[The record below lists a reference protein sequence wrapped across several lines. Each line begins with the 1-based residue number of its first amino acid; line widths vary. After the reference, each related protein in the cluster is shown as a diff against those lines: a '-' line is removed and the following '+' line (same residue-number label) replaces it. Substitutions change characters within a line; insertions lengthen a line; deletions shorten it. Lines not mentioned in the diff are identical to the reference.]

1 MAVKVNDMYY
11 AYSADSDIAS
21 KGEYG
26 GVVTT
31 IMKYLLE
38 NNIVDAIVAV
48 EEGFDIYDAVPC
60 LITDPEDV
68 IKSAGSIHCGSLNLA
83 KFVSKYLDGCR
94 DMKIAVTCKPCDAMT
109 MRELMKKGK
118 IIEDNVIMIGV
129 NCGGTMSP
137 VPTMQ
142 MIEDVYDLDPSDVV
156 KEEIAKGKLIMET
169 KDGEEKGISIDELEE
184 EGMGRRENCQRCE
197 LKIPSNADMALGNWG
212 VIGPLAGK
220 ATFVEVFSDKGAD
233 VLDKVIEAGVINTEE
248 PQEKGIAI
256 RDKINNIM
264 LKSAAKK
271 KESDFEGTT
280 GDIIDVFH
288 AYEEEFS
295 KCMKCYG
302 CREACPLCYCED
314 CCLEA
319 EGPEWVPGGYTPAA
333 PFFHLTRMVH
343 MVDAC
348 TNCGQCT
355 EVCPCEIPV
364 SKVWAT
370 VNNKVKELYGYMSGF
385 NTGAPIPFTEYPNR
399 DNIKK

>member
-1 MAVKVNDMYY
+1 MAVNVGDKCY
-11 AYSADSDIAS
+11 AYSANADIKE

-38 NNIVDAIVAV
+38 NNIVDAVVAV
-48 EEGFDIYDAVPC
+48 EEGSDIYDAVPC

-68 IKSAGSIHCGSLNLA
+68 IKSAGSIHCGTLNLA

-109 MRELMKKGK
+109 MTELMKKGK

-137 VPTMQ
+137 VPTIR
-142 MIEDVYDLDPSDVV
+142 MIEDVYELDPKDVV

-169 KDGEEKGISIDELEE
+169 AEGEKGIKIDELEE
-184 EGMGRRENCQRCE
+184 QGMGRRDNCQRCE
-197 LKIPSNADMALGNWG
+197 LKIPSNADLALGNWG
-212 VIGPLAGK
+212 VIGDLAGK

-233 VLDKVIEAGVINTEE
+233 VLDKVIDAGVIETEE
-248 PQEKGIAI
+248 ALEKGIAI
-256 RDKINNIM
+256 REKVNNFM
-264 LKSAAKK
+264 LKESAAKK
-271 KESDFEGTT
+271 AADMEGTT

-288 AYEEEFS
+288 QYADEFS

-302 CREACPLCYCED
+302 CREACPLCFCED

-348 TNCGQCT
+348 TNCGQCS

-364 SKVWAT
+364 AKVWNT
-370 VNNKVKELYGYMSGF
+370 VNNKVKEVYGYVSGF
-385 NTGAPIPFTEYPNR
+385 KTDDPIPFTEYPTKDNR
-399 DNIKK
+399 

>member
-1 MAVKVNDMYY
+1 MSVNVGDKCY
-11 AYSADSDIAS
+11 AYSANADIKE

-38 NNIVDAIVAV
+38 NNIVDAVVAV
-48 EEGFDIYDAVPC
+48 EEGCDIYDAVPC

-68 IKSAGSIHCGSLNLA
+68 IKSAGSIHCGTLNLA
-83 KFVSKYLDGCR
+83 KFVSKYLNGCR
-94 DMKIAVTCKPCDAMT
+94 DMKVAVTCKPCDAMT
-109 MRELMKKGK
+109 ITELIKKGK
-118 IIEDNVIMIGV
+118 IIEDNIIMIGV

-137 VPTMQ
+137 VPTIQ
-142 MIEDVYDLDPSDVV
+142 MIEDVYELDPKDVV
-156 KEEIAKGKLIMET
+156 KEEIAKGNLIMET
-169 KDGEEKGISIDELEE
+169 ADGEEKGFNIEELEE
-184 EGMGRRENCQRCE
+184 EGMGRRDNCQRCE

-220 ATFVEVFSDKGAD
+220 ATFVEVFSEKGAD
-233 VLDKVIEAGVINTEE
+233 VLGKVIDAGVIETEE
-248 PQEKGIAI
+248 PLEKGVAI

-264 LKSAAKK
+264 LKNSATKK
-271 KESDFEGTT
+271 ATDMEGNT

-288 AYEEEFS
+288 AYADEFS
-295 KCMKCYG
+295 RCMKCYG
-302 CREACPLCYCED
+302 CREACPLCFCED

-348 TNCGQCT
+348 TNCGQCS

-364 SKVWAT
+364 AKVWDT
-370 VNNKVKELYGYMSGF
+370 VNNKVREIYGYVSGF
-385 NTGAPIPFTEYPNR
+385 KSDEPIPFTEYPEKDNR
-399 DNIKK
+399 

>member
-1 MAVKVNDMYY
+1 MAVKVDDKYY
-11 AYSADSDIAS
+11 AYSANQDIKE

-38 NNIVDAIVAV
+38 NNIVDAVVAV
-48 EEGFDIYDAVPC
+48 EEGHDIYDAVPC

-68 IKSAGSIHCGSLNLA
+68 IKSAGSIHCGTLNIA
-83 KFVSKYLDGCR
+83 KFVSKYLNGCR
-94 DMKIAVTCKPCDAMT
+94 DMKVAVTCKPCDAMT
-109 MRELMKKGK
+109 INELIKKGK
-118 IIEDNVIMIGV
+118 IIEDNIIMIGV

-142 MIEDVYDLDPSDVV
+142 MIRDVYELDPKDVI
-156 KEEIAKGKLIMET
+156 KEEIAKGNLIMET
-169 KDGEEKGISIDELEE
+169 KDGEKGFNIEELEE
-184 EGMGRRENCQRCE
+184 EGMGRRDNCQRCE
-197 LKIPSNADMALGNWG
+197 LKIPSNTDMALGNWG

-220 ATFVEVFSDKGAD
+220 ATFVEVFSEKGAD
-233 VLDKVIEAGVINTEE
+233 ILNKVIEEGVIKTEE
-248 PQEKGIAI
+248 PIPKGVEI
-256 RDKINNIM
+256 REKINNIM
-264 LKSAAKK
+264 LKNSAKK
-271 KESDFEGTT
+271 KASDFEGTT
-280 GDIIDVFH
+280 GDIIDAFH
-288 AYEEEFS
+288 EYEEEFS

-302 CREACPLCYCED
+302 CREACPLCFCEE

-348 TNCGQCT
+348 VNCGQCS

-364 SKVWAT
+364 AKLWDT
-370 VNNKVKELYGYMSGF
+370 VNNKVREVYGYISGF
-385 NTGAPIPFTEYPNR
+385 KTDQPIPFTEYPQ
-399 DNIKK
+399 KHEFE

>member
-1 MAVKVNDMYY
+1 MAVNVGDKCY
-11 AYSADSDIAS
+11 AYSANEEIKE

-38 NNIVDAIVAV
+38 NNIVDAVVAV
-48 EEGFDIYDAVPC
+48 EEGCDIYDAVPC
-60 LITDPEDV
+60 IITDPEDV
-68 IKSAGSIHCGSLNLA
+68 IKSAGSIHCGTLNLA
-83 KFVSKYLDGCR
+83 KFVSKYLDGAR

-109 MRELMKKGK
+109 ITELMKKGK
-118 IIEDNVIMIGV
+118 IIKDNVIMIGV

-137 VPTMQ
+137 VPTIQ
-142 MIEDVYDLDPSDVV
+142 MIEDVYELDPKDVV
-156 KEEIAKGKLIMET
+156 KEEIAKGSLIMET
-169 KDGEEKGISIDELEE
+169 ADGEEKGFKIGELEKD
-184 EGMGRRENCQRCE
+184 GMGRRDNCQRCE

-212 VIGPLAGK
+212 VIGDLAGK
-220 ATFVEVFSDKGAD
+220 ATFVEVFSEKGAD
-233 VLDKVIEAGVINTEE
+233 VLSKVIEDGVIETAE
-248 PQEKGIAI
+248 PIPKGVEI
-256 RDKINNIM
+256 RENINNFM
-264 LKSAAKK
+264 LKESAEKKAK
-271 KESDFEGTT
+271 DMEGTT

-288 AYEEEFS
+288 AYADEFS

-302 CREACPLCYCED
+302 CREACPLCFCED

-348 TNCGQCT
+348 TNCGQCS

-364 SKVWAT
+364 AKVWDT
-370 VNNKVKELYGYMSGF
+370 VNNKVKEIYGYVSGF
-385 NTGAPIPFTEYPNR
+385 ETGEPIPFTEYPAK
-399 DNIKK
+399 DNK

>member
-1 MAVKVNDMYY
+1 MAVKVDDKYY
-11 AYSADSDIAS
+11 AYSANQDIKE

-38 NNIVDAIVAV
+38 NNIVDAVVAV
-48 EEGFDIYDAVPC
+48 EEGHDIYDAVPC

-68 IKSAGSIHCGSLNLA
+68 IKSAGSIHCGTLNIA
-83 KFVSKYLDGCR
+83 KFVSKYLNGCR
-94 DMKIAVTCKPCDAMT
+94 DMKVAVTCKPCDAMT
-109 MRELMKKGK
+109 INELIKKGK
-118 IIEDNVIMIGV
+118 IIEDNIIMIGV

-142 MIEDVYDLDPSDVV
+142 MIRDVYELDPKDVI
-156 KEEIAKGKLIMET
+156 KEEIAKGNLIMET
-169 KDGEEKGISIDELEE
+169 KDGEKGFNIEELEE
-184 EGMGRRENCQRCE
+184 EGMGRRDNCQRCE
-197 LKIPSNADMALGNWG
+197 LKIPSNTDMALGNWG

-220 ATFVEVFSDKGAD
+220 ATFVEVFSEKGAD
-233 VLDKVIEAGVINTEE
+233 ILDKVIEEGVIKTEE
-248 PQEKGIAI
+248 PIPKGVEI
-256 RDKINNIM
+256 REKINNIM
-264 LKSAAKK
+264 LKNSAKK
-271 KESDFEGTT
+271 KASDFEGTT
-280 GDIIDVFH
+280 GDIIDAFH
-288 AYEEEFS
+288 EYEEEFS

-302 CREACPLCYCED
+302 CREACPLCFCEE

-348 TNCGQCT
+348 VNCGQCS

-364 SKVWAT
+364 AKLWDT
-370 VNNKVKELYGYMSGF
+370 VNNKVREVYGYISGF
-385 NTGAPIPFTEYPNR
+385 KTDQPIPFTEYPQ
-399 DNIKK
+399 KHEFE

>member
-1 MAVKVNDMYY
+1 MAVKVDDKYY
-11 AYSADSDIAS
+11 AYSANQDIKE

-38 NNIVDAIVAV
+38 NNIVDAVVAV
-48 EEGFDIYDAVPC
+48 EEGHDIYDAVPC

-68 IKSAGSIHCGSLNLA
+68 IKSAGSIHCGTLNIA
-83 KFVSKYLDGCR
+83 KFVSKYLNGCR
-94 DMKIAVTCKPCDAMT
+94 DMKVAVTCKPCDAMT
-109 MRELMKKGK
+109 INELIKKGK
-118 IIEDNVIMIGV
+118 IIEDNIIMIGV

-142 MIEDVYDLDPSDVV
+142 MIRDVYELDPKDVI
-156 KEEIAKGKLIMET
+156 KEEIAKGNLIMET
-169 KDGEEKGISIDELEE
+169 KDGEKGFNIEELEE
-184 EGMGRRENCQRCE
+184 EGMGRRDNCQRCE
-197 LKIPSNADMALGNWG
+197 LKIPSNTDMALGNWG

-220 ATFVEVFSDKGAD
+220 ATFVEVFSEKGAD
-233 VLDKVIEAGVINTEE
+233 ILNKVIEEGVIKTEE
-248 PQEKGIAI
+248 PIPKGVEI
-256 RDKINNIM
+256 REKINNIM
-264 LKSAAKK
+264 LKNSAKK
-271 KESDFEGTT
+271 KASDFEGTT
-280 GDIIDVFH
+280 GDIIDAFH
-288 AYEEEFS
+288 EYEEEFS

-302 CREACPLCYCED
+302 CREACPLCFCEE

-348 TNCGQCT
+348 VNCGQCS

-364 SKVWAT
+364 AKLWDT
-370 VNNKVKELYGYMSGF
+370 VNNKVREVYGYISGF
-385 NTGAPIPFTEYPNR
+385 KTNQPIPFTEYPQ
-399 DNIKK
+399 KHEFE

>member
-1 MAVKVNDMYY
+1 MAVNVGDKCY
-11 AYSADSDIAS
+11 AYSANEDIKE

-38 NNIVDAIVAV
+38 NNIVDAVVAV
-48 EEGFDIYDAVPC
+48 EEGSDIYDAVPC

-68 IKSAGSIHCGSLNLA
+68 IKSAGSIHCGTLNLA

-109 MRELMKKGK
+109 ITELMKKGK

-137 VPTMQ
+137 VPTIK
-142 MIEDVYDLDPSDVV
+142 MIEDVYELDPKSVV
-156 KEEIAKGKLIMET
+156 KEEIAKGNLIMET
-169 KDGEEKGISIDELEE
+169 ADGEEKAFKIDELEE
-184 EGMGRRENCQRCE
+184 KGMGRRENCQRCE
-197 LKIPSNADMALGNWG
+197 LKIPSNADIALGNWG

-220 ATFVEVFSDKGAD
+220 ATFVEVFSEKGAD
-233 VLDKVIEAGVINTEE
+233 IFGKAVDAGIIETEE
-248 PQEKGIAI
+248 ALEKGIEI
-256 RDKINNIM
+256 RDKINNVM
-264 LKSAAKK
+264 LKSSANKKAK
-271 KESDFEGTT
+271 DMEGTT

-288 AYEEEFS
+288 QYEDEFS

-302 CREACPLCYCED
+302 CREACPLCFCED

-343 MVDAC
+343 MVDSC
-348 TNCGQCT
+348 TNCGQCS

-364 SKVWAT
+364 AKVWNA
-370 VNNKVKELYGYMSGF
+370 VNNKIKETYGYVSGF
-385 NTGAPIPFTEYPNR
+385 KTEDPIPLTEYPAKDNR
-399 DNIKK
+399 

>member
-1 MAVKVNDMYY
+1 MAVNVGDKCY
-11 AYSADSDIAS
+11 AYSANADIKE

-38 NNIVDAIVAV
+38 NNIVDAVVAV
-48 EEGFDIYDAVPC
+48 EEGSDIYDAVPC

-68 IKSAGSIHCGSLNLA
+68 IKSAGSIHCGTLNLA
-83 KFVSKYLDGCR
+83 KFVSKYLNGCR
-94 DMKIAVTCKPCDAMT
+94 DMKVAVTCKPCDAMT
-109 MRELMKKGK
+109 ITELIKKGK
-118 IIEDNVIMIGV
+118 IIEDNIIMIGV

-137 VPTMQ
+137 VPTIQ
-142 MIEDVYDLDPSDVV
+142 MIEDVYELDPKDVV
-156 KEEIAKGKLIMET
+156 KEEIAKGNLIMET
-169 KDGEEKGISIDELEE
+169 ADGEEKGFNIEELEE
-184 EGMGRRENCQRCE
+184 EGMGRRDNCQRCE

-220 ATFVEVFSDKGAD
+220 ATFVEVFSEKGAE
-233 VLDKVIEAGVINTEE
+233 VLGKVIDAGVIETEE
-248 PQEKGIAI
+248 PIEKGVEI
-256 RDKINNIM
+256 REKINNIM
-264 LKSAAKK
+264 LKNSAAKK
-271 KESDFEGTT
+271 AADMGGNT

-288 AYEEEFS
+288 AYADEFS

-302 CREACPLCYCED
+302 CREACPLCFCED

-348 TNCGQCT
+348 TNCGQCS

-364 SKVWAT
+364 AKVWDT
-370 VNNKVKELYGYMSGF
+370 VNNKVREIYGYVSGF
-385 NTGAPIPFTEYPNR
+385 KSEDPIPFTEYPEKDNR
-399 DNIKK
+399 